1 MSKKK
6 GRTLTK
12 QEKELEK
19 IISDVMKRKKIDGE
33 PSDFYSIEKKSTNNY
48 LGTATIGN
56 LTAEVKGRD
65 TKTAVK
71 NLTKELK

>member
-1 MSKKK
+1 M
-6 GRTLTK
+6 TK

-19 IISDVMKRKKIDGE
+19 VISVIMGRKKINGN
-33 PSDFYSIEKKSTNNY
+33 PSDFYLIEKKSTNNY

-56 LTAEVKGRD
+56 ITAEVKGKD
-65 TKTAVK
+65 SKAAVK